1 MKRNFC
7 NTVTKRLISAFL
19 VLAMVVTIIPVTD
32 AEAKKKY
39 QYKHDFYTVDGRK
52 TDGHREEIIN
62 TDGDGHGLSNYYSSV
77 YQTTDGMYNYELN
90 AEDVKQL
97 VAGGAITV
105 HIDRLRN
112 FRIFENTNVTL
123 KGLFLEMSYT
133 DKNGKRKENKK
144 DFLEANCCDVFEFWA
159 AKNGAAVTDVDITF
173 RLPSKAI
180 YNKYTRF
187 ELPKGEK
194 GKKKYTYKISLWC
207 GTKTDPDERE
217 KQCRNN
223 RTQISAEG
231 IEEPIEYYLG
241 KGKWGYMCA
250 PLGADSAVS
259 GMVISDKTIKNGWS
273 FTIRGKYT
281 HRKLTYRVVFT
292 KKRTGK
298 LVYDKFKHESQLG
311 VKDAE

>member
-1 MKRNFC
+1 MKRKFS

-39 QYKHDFYTVDGRK
+39 QYKHTFYTVDGRK
-52 TDGHREEIIN
+52 TDGHKEEIIN

-159 AKNGAAVTDVDITF
+159 AKNGAAVTDVDIIF

-180 YNKYTRF
+180 YKKYARF
-187 ELPKGEK
+187 ELPKGDK
-194 GKKKYTYKISLWC
+194 GKKVTTYRFFFWHGQFPCKDSVKLC
-207 GTKTDPDERE
+207 K
-217 KQCRNN
+217 NN
-223 RTQISAEG
+223 TTEVSADG
-231 IEEPIEYYLG
+231 LEEPFEVYMG
-241 KGKWGYMCA
+241 KGKWER
-250 PLGADSAVS
+250 P
-259 GMVISDKTIKNGWS
+259 TIPFPRLKSTINNKGIL
-273 FTIRGKYT
+273 TIRGIYT
-281 HRKLTYRVVFT
+281 HRKVSYRYEST
-292 KKRTGK
+292 DKKTGK
-298 LVYDKFKHESQLG
+298 LVYDKFEHESQLG
-311 VKDAE
+311 LR